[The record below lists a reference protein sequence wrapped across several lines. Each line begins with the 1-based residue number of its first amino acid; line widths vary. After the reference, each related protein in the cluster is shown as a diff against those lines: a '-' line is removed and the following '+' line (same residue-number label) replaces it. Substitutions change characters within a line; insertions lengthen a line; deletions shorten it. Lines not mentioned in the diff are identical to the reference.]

1 MNLIQNP
8 QFIFD
13 VRKLESV
20 ECCLAVIAQAFMDS
34 CSESELHLG
43 KVGIHS
49 GWYLPGRREDMCW
62 SVNFEL
68 WHTNDLFYAD
78 VLQPLDLV
86 PPH

>member
-1 MNLIQNP
+1 MTTVCMCVCSLPLRFWVNLIQNP

-43 KVGIHS
+43 KVGLHS

-62 SVNFEL
+62 
-68 WHTNDLFYAD
+68 
-78 VLQPLDLV
+78 
-86 PPH
+86 